1 MKRIRNLT
9 IILLSFIIMLCLA
22 VGIVLC
28 FPAQESSA
36 RAADAPRAKS
46 LTRVLA
52 KDYPELA
59 KGTRYIVGP
68 VSMREKYADVGEY
81 GITYVTYEDADTFF
95 AIGTDSF
102 YVKVNAV
109 NWPSDGMVHLI
120 IPKEVTY
127 IASGYKTNGEVDA
140 NLKTFHNSELNVY
153 SIEFED
159 GSNFANLGEADAS
172 GAVDLH
178 TEGELTYGS
187 GLREGQVFGPDSNLR
202 KITFP
207 DNGKSLSIGAY
218 AFYETTAKS
227 NDGSAGLQSVKILNK
242 TSVTIGTRA
251 FQNCKGLRTFDA
263 NLNCTTSVIGDDA
276 FSSCNNLYR
285 AVLPGGLK
293 KISRQAFIDCSLL
306 SDVLIPD
313 SVASI
318 EGAAFGNSG
327 LARVKL
333 PDGVNLASGAGN
345 EAFSN
350 CSNLM
355 EIETAADISKYNQ
368 FWEQSFGTGVLSVA
382 TNASSSNFLRTAEGL
397 LFVKATA
404 DKATGCQ
411 FVNYDSYYEKG
422 NWYLG
427 GYLSPTARSNK
438 WNTFDKI
445 VLPDE
450 LNSTL
455 SVYELNYV
463 SDVYEDEYNGEEYD
477 YLAITGTAG
486 NYEVDFVK
494 NDRSALNVKNYDIA
508 RRAFYD
514 KYAPYVEISK
524 AVVNIGNLAFNGSR
538 LTSLVMGESVTGI
551 GYGALSTD
559 STGLTVYIK
568 NNNQDYG
575 TAFNGAEPTKSSPVY
590 FIYESKSAFDSKVEV
605 NYYVNV
611 NGSPHTANVIT
622 TYIVPV
628 KYSFGDK
635 TYTEYRLHGKE
646 YDFVRRDNNLW
657 GTDYNLTGLH
667 NLADEFFGE
676 DKCADYAS
684 TKWYKENGFENVAD
698 LAYINQRLGAEVAD
712 IEIYTKKVTKADNAY
727 IEAGG
732 NTNTGWTYSDTVY
745 WTKTNNDVDA
755 QIAHVNMAGVS
766 GSATVLKN
774 AGEYTVTFTLA
785 EKWGKW
791 VSSEKVT
798 LAVSQQ
804 EIALSNSDYAW
815 RVNGNEFQ
823 NGNIYYSNNK
833 YTAYAVNGVGPITGY
848 FVPYMN
854 TADKYTVAVNVNNT
868 YSRVLTLNYTDNE
881 INCSANGS
889 YTTTVKVSLEGDNAN
904 NYRLNGLDNS
914 SVMWY
919 IVEYANELNEFGIE
933 DFTYGA
939 TGVSFPVPEA
949 KYGNATGGTA
959 VTFNLKNKNGTE
971 IVSGTNVTGTEGYS
985 YYVNSSMPSGE
996 YELTVTVGAATSG
1009 GVTYVAYDYK
1019 FGFEVL
1025 KADFDAE
1032 KVAGVVAALR
1042 GGHESAYAQDISF
1055 LYGSTVTD
1063 ALTALNGKLIK
1074 PADNTYWAKSAQ
1086 AGLFATSVDFLYTAT
1101 GGGYVKYDATTNKGF
1116 NAIGKYTVYYNLRAA
1131 NYSDL
1136 VDIQNS
1142 ADRDAHSYSLVIFQN
1157 MNPFAF
1163 VNTNALTWVA
1173 AGVEVKLGVLNDS
1186 RYNIKWSSSE
1196 NYSAAGNHT
1205 VTLTSNDSDLYRW
1218 DITTGEQNGIKVAGN
1233 AQAVTVTYVL
1243 NPATNNFIMNPTMS
1257 GWEYNQ
1263 FGTSGIALTF
1273 RPVHFDYVDTTHN
1286 SHPFTVNFY
1295 KYSEAAAGNKGDK
1308 LNFVY
1313 ESAWNATFSGR
1324 IEFTSDTAAY
1334 TGLNGLTVGK
1344 YVAEV
1349 VFAYSPNFTNGSA
1362 ESGGLTGVCTFEVR
1376 KGVNGF
1382 SQLSMA
1388 GWAWNTF
1395 GVATNL
1401 PVIALNTDTTNAG
1414 NSKFVSLTFTNN
1426 SATETIY
1433 YAGGKFY
1440 SLSGSTYTEYT
1451 DNALKAFFDGFDAG
1465 LWTLKAAAPE
1475 SADVAETESSIQFS
1489 VILADNGWV
1498 NAPQIL
1504 GWKFG
1509 EKNNFVAGETIYKNS
1524 DGTSLTRRYYSDAAK
1539 QKEISDLTNYLNNL
1553 SAGNN
1558 YVLVVSVEGI
1568 ANKFGSLDYTLTFSV
1583 APGDYEWKS
1592 GSGTDEAPYQP
1603 EMTIPDPVFGS
1614 TDKLGVTV
1622 LNGTA
1627 GKDYSYTATY
1637 YTVIGGVISGSGSS
1651 TVPANAGNYA
1661 VVVTVSRLKDGKV
1674 DGNYVEF
1681 TETLFFRIEQK
1692 VSKWNGTQENPAP
1705 VDGSTVSQSYDG
1717 ISVPS
1722 VSVADAEKYAVK
1734 YVVVKNGVSTRAAAA
1749 DGSCATAAEVVEYI
1763 KSNGIGTYTVTFT
1776 ATTNDNNY
1784 ANFQTVTTY
1793 VISVAQNSWD
1803 ADSVYTSASAIFGE
1817 NPALT
1822 AFTNA
1827 GGASVTYSVAGTQI
1841 SEMNV
1846 QELNRK
1852 IAAQLDAGTYTVNV
1866 STQAGNYT
1874 ALSERFSLT
1883 INKADNAWDKDG
1895 LLNNGNATWAW
1906 GNKNVTF
1913 TGPDA
1918 KITDAYTFIIR
1929 NSAGETV
1936 ATPVDNA
1943 GVLTEIG
1950 KLNAGAYT
1958 LTVTASG
1965 NRNYNS
1971 ISKPF
1976 DFEITRAAN
1985 AITSLSITGWTYGSA
2000 ANTPASTA
2008 THGTPSFTYE
2018 RKNGNDWVSVN
2029 VPSDAGTYRVTATV
2043 SETGNYAAATR
2054 SAEFAIAKAEA
2065 AISGLTIGG
2074 FQWNGYDKTTFA
2086 QATSNSPAA
2095 ISYAVYSGTN
2105 KLFNITLDANGLPDD
2120 AAVTDMNGLVAGA
2133 YRLVASTEATTNYN
2147 PSSDET
2153 SFTVT
2158 AASNGWLVTPGIR
2171 SWVHYLFD
2179 DEVNMPYAAPQ
2190 YGNITVEIRRESDNE
2205 LIYSGTMTVT
2215 VGSDG
2220 KYSFAHTGNTA
2231 KLWNAVGGVYV
2242 LTVTVS
2248 GEAGKYNG
2256 LTSTARFDIFTG
2268 SASRP
2273 QNYWEEVPSID
2284 SWTSEYQDYTTPA
2297 GVPNRWTTVTH
2308 EYYEAERTQDGF
2320 ISGDTVLATIT
2331 RTYVGAGSPD
2341 KFEVDGTMPQ
2351 KPGWYKVVYTSEYE
2365 DGETVY
2371 EADAL
2376 TYTVYFQIL
2385 EAENSW
2391 IETPSIENW
2400 LLNGEASVPTTGSA
2414 MYDSDYEITY
2424 RPFDDPDA
2432 TPVEEKPTTAG
2443 RYVMIVTAKAKVEG
2457 KRSLYCKDIVSEV
2470 VFTVSLAVNEWITPP
2485 VMENW
2490 SEEFSDQE
2498 HNPVAEAKAGTVT
2511 YYYYDSNH
2519 ELLKEKPTAAGDYF
2533 MVAEVEAEG
2542 YEKLSAEVKFT
2553 ITSAWDESLILV
2565 DIVLGI
2571 AACAAT
2577 VVAIIFAKR
2586 RKSQC

>member
-1 MKRIRNLT
+1 MKKIRSLT
-9 IILLSFIIMLCLA
+9 IILLSFIVMLCLA
-22 VGIVLC
+22 TGIAFC

-36 RAADAPRAKS
+36 RAADAPRVKS
-46 LTRVLA
+46 LTDGLA
-52 KDYPELA
+52 KEYPELA

-68 VSMREKYADVGEY
+68 VSMREKYADVGKY

-127 IASGYKTNGEVDA
+127 IASGYITDGDVDA

-263 NLNCTTSVIGDDA
+263 DLNCTTSVIGDDA

-427 GYLSPTARSNK
+427 GYLSPTAKSNK

-450 LNSTL
+450 LSSTL

-477 YLAITGTAG
+477 YLAIKSENGR
-486 NYEVDFVK
+486 YEVDFVK
-494 NDRSALNVKNYDIA
+494 NDRTSLNVKNYDIA

-514 KYAPYVEISK
+514 KFAPYVEISK

-538 LTSLVMGESVTGI
+538 LTSLVMGENVTDI
-551 GYGALSTD
+551 GYEALSTD

-568 NNNQDYG
+568 NNKQNYG

-605 NYYVNV
+605 NYYIIVNGSV

-635 TYTEYRLHGKE
+635 TYTEYRLHGEE

-676 DKCADYAS
+676 DKCVDYAS
-684 TKWYKENGFENVAD
+684 TKWYKENGFEHVAD
-698 LAYINQRLGAEVAD
+698 LEYINQWLGAEVED
-712 IEIYTKKVTKADNAY
+712 IEIFTKKVTKADNAK
-727 IEAGG
+727 IVVNG
-732 NTNTGWTYSDTVY
+732 
-745 WTKTNNDVDA
+745 KTNEGWKYDPNTSWSNSSPDIDA
-755 QIAHVNMAGVS
+755 KISYTPNVTGTTADK
-766 GSATVLKN
+766 LKN

-785 EKWGKW
+785 DKWGEW
-791 VSSEKVT
+791 VSSENVT
-798 LAVSQQ
+798 LTVSQQ

-833 YTAYAVNGVGPITGY
+833 YTAYEVNGASSFNGN
-848 FVPYMN
+848 FMPYKN
-854 TADKYTVAVNVNNT
+854 SGEYTVAVDVNNA
-868 YSRVLTLNYTDNE
+868 YSSVLSLDYTDNE
-881 INCSANGS
+881 KDCSANGS
-889 YTTTVKVSLEGDNAN
+889 YATTVKVTLEDDNAN
-904 NYRLNGLDNS
+904 NYRLSGLDNS
-914 SVMWY
+914 SVRWY
-919 IVEYANELNEFGIE
+919 IVEYANELKEFSIE

-949 KYGNATGGTA
+949 KYGNATSGTA
-959 VTFNLKNKNGTE
+959 VTFTLKNKNGTE
-971 IVSGTNVTGTEGYS
+971 IVSGTDVTATKGYS
-985 YYVNSSMPSGE
+985 YYVNSSMHAGE

-1025 KADFDAE
+1025 NAVFDAE
-1032 KVAGVVAALR
+1032 KVAAVVAALR
-1042 GGHESAYAQDISF
+1042 GGHESAYADNRSF
-1055 LYGSTVTD
+1055 LYGDTVTA
-1063 ALTALNGKLIK
+1063 ALTALNGTLIK
-1074 PADNTYWAKSAQ
+1074 PVAGTYWAGQ
-1086 AGLFATSVDFLYTAT
+1086 ALFATSVDFLYTAT
-1101 GGGYVKYDATTNKGF
+1101 GGGYVKYDTTTNKGF
-1116 NAIGKYTVYYNLRAA
+1116 NAIGKYTVYYNLQAA
-1131 NYSDL
+1131 NYGNL

-1142 ADRDAHSYSLVIFQN
+1142 TDRDAHSYSLVIFEN

-1163 VNTNALTWVA
+1163 VSTNPLTWVA
-1173 AGVEVKLGVLNDS
+1173 AGVEVKLGVSNDS
-1186 RYNIKWSSSE
+1186 RYNITWSSSE

-1218 DITTGEQNGIKVAGN
+1218 NITTGEQNGIKVAGN

-1295 KYSEAAAGNKGDK
+1295 KYSETAAGNKGDK

-1324 IEFTSDTAAY
+1324 IEFASGTAAY

-1349 VFAYSPNFTNGSA
+1349 VFAYSSNFTNGSA
-1362 ESGGLTGVCTFEVR
+1362 ESGGLTGACTFEVR
-1376 KGVNGF
+1376 KGENGF
-1382 SQLSMA
+1382 SQLRMA

-1426 SATETIY
+1426 GATETIY

-1440 SLSGSTYTEYT
+1440 SLSGSTYTEYSN
-1451 DNALKAFFDGFDAG
+1451 DALKAFFDGFDAG

-1524 DGTSLTRRYYSDAAK
+1524 DGTKLARRYYSDAAK
-1539 QKEISDLTNYLNNL
+1539 QTEISDLTNYLNNL

-1622 LNGTA
+1622 PNGTA
-1627 GKDYSYTATY
+1627 GKDYLYTAKY

-1661 VVVTVSRLKDGKV
+1661 VVVTVSRLKDGEV
-1674 DGNYVEF
+1674 DGNYVAF

-1874 ALSERFSLT
+1874 ALSERFSIT
-1883 INKADNAWDKDG
+1883 INKADNAWNTDG

-1913 TGPDA
+1913 TRPNA
-1918 KITDAYTFIIR
+1918 KVTDAYTFIIR

-1943 GVLTEIG
+1943 GVLNEIG
-1950 KLNAGAYT
+1950 KLDAGAYT

-1976 DFEITRAAN
+1976 NFKITPAAN
-1985 AITSLSITGWTYGSA
+1985 SITSLSITGWTYGSA
-2000 ANTPASTA
+2000 ANAPAGTA
-2008 THGTPSFTYE
+2008 VHGTPSFTYE
-2018 RKNGNDWVSVN
+2018 RKNGNEWVSVS

-2054 SAEFAIAKAEA
+2054 SAEFAIAKAGA
-2065 AISGLTIGG
+2065 TISGLTIGG

-2086 QATSNSPAA
+2086 QAISNSPAA

-2147 PSSDET
+2147 ASYDET

-2158 AASNGWLVTPGIR
+2158 MASNGWLVTPGIR

-2179 DEVNMPYAAPQ
+2179 DEINMPYAAPQ
-2190 YGNITVEIRRESDNE
+2190 YGNITVEIRRESDKE

-2215 VGSDG
+2215 VGNDG

-2231 KLWNAVGGVYV
+2231 KLWNAPGGVYV

-2256 LTSTARFDIFTG
+2256 LTSAARFDIFTG

-2284 SWTSEYQDYTTPA
+2284 SWISEYQNYTTPA

-2351 KPGWYKVVYTSEYE
+2351 KPGWYKVVYTSAYE
-2365 DGETVY
+2365 DGETIY

-2400 LLNGEASVPTTGSA
+2400 LLNGEASVPATGSA
-2414 MYDSDYEITY
+2414 MYDSDYEIAY

-2432 TPVEEKPTTAG
+2432 TPVIEKPTTAG
-2443 RYVMIVTAKAKVEG
+2443 RYVMIVTAKAKVDG

-2470 VFTVSLAVNEWITPP
+2470 VFTVSLAVNEWIIPP
-2485 VMENW
+2485 SMENW

-2511 YYYYDSNH
+2511 YYYYDSNFR
-2519 ELLKEKPTAAGDYF
+2519 LLEEKPTAAGTYYL
-2533 MVAEVEAEG
+2533 VAEVEADG
-2542 YEKLSAEVKFT
+2542 YETLTAQTKFT
-2553 ITSAWDESLILV
+2553 ITSAWDETLILV